1 MKTIKLITF
10 LLSFVAFA
18 HDGGHGPSISDES
31 MQGGKVAAVINY
43 KEVNEGTHAKMLL
56 KGELV
61 VEGLTVKLYLYDKK
75 MNEISLNKYPK
86 TIEAIQIE
94 RGKEANF
101 QLNLSESKKFY
112 IGKRTKNKRVPYN
125 IDVKIK
131 KADIT
136 YFAAFDGLDK

>member
-31 MQGGKVAAVINY
+31 MQGGKVAAVIDF
-43 KEVNEGTHAKMLL
+43 KEVNEGAHAQMHL

-61 VEGLTVKLYLYDKK
+61 IEGLTVKLYLYDKK
-75 MNEISLNKYPK
+75 MNEISLNKYPN
-86 TIEAIQIE
+86 TAEAIQIE
-94 RGKEANF
+94 RGKEESF

-131 KADIT
+131 KADVT
-136 YFAAFDGLDK
+136 YFAGIDGLDK

>member
-112 IGKRTKNKRVPYN
+112 IGKRTKNKRVHYN